1 METVTIMSMQKNINE
16 SKESHSFIG
25 ESLENSDIEH
35 LFNFFKYHFLSI
47 YIYDYVYMFLIFL

>member
-1 METVTIMSMQKNINE
+1 METVTIMRMQKNINE

-35 LFNFFKYHFLSI
+35 LFTSSSTISYPFT
-47 YIYDYVYMFLIFL
+47 YMTMYTCS

>member
-25 ESLENSDIEH
+25 ESLENS
-35 LFNFFKYHFLSI
+35 
-47 YIYDYVYMFLIFL
+47 

>member
-25 ESLENSDIEH
+25 ESLENVI
-35 LFNFFKYHFLSI
+35 LNI
-47 YIYDYVYMFLIFL
+47 YSLLQVPFLIHLHI